1 MRRRLYFLLPTIK
14 EARST
19 MRHLLLARIEER
31 HIHVLTKDGTDTKD
45 LPEATLG
52 QKSDFYHAMAL
63 GIIVGGFTGI
73 LGGLTV
79 YYIQPEGINVTL
91 GGVALFALLGSIFGI
106 WVSGL
111 IGTDVPNSQ
120 LARFQRPI
128 SRGKVLMMI
137 DVPRAREAEIK
148 QLMHKQH
155 PRANDSG
162 MDAMYPVFP

>member
-1 MRRRLYFLLPTIK
+1 MRRRLYFLLPDIK
-14 EARST
+14 EAQST

-31 HIHVLTKDGTDTKD
+31 HVHVLAKDGTDIKD

-73 LGGLTV
+73 LCGLVV
-79 YYIQPEGINVTL
+79 YYIQPVGINVTMS
-91 GGVALFALLGSIFGI
+91 GVALFALLGSVFGV

-111 IGTDVPNSQ
+111 IGTDVPNTQ

-128 SRGKVLMMI
+128 SRGKVLMII
-137 DVPRAREAEIK
+137 DVPKDKEAEIK
-148 QLMHKQH
+148 QLMQKQH

>member
-1 MRRRLYFLLPTIK
+1 MRRRLYFLLPDIK
-14 EARST
+14 EAQST
-19 MRHLLLARIEER
+19 MWHLLLARIEER
-31 HIHVLTKDGTDTKD
+31 HIHVLVKDGVDTKD

-73 LGGLTV
+73 LGGLIV
-79 YYIQPEGINVTL
+79 YYIQPEGINVTMS
-91 GGVALFALLGSIFGI
+91 GVALFALLGSIFGV

-111 IGTDVPNSQ
+111 IGTDVPNTQ

-128 SRGKVLMMI
+128 SQGKVLMII
-137 DVPRAREAEIK
+137 DVPRDKEAEIK
-148 QLMHKQH
+148 QLMRKQH
-155 PRANDSG
+155 PKANDSG